1 MHAAVEL
8 VAGRGVDATSM
19 DAIADSSGVGKA
31 TIYKRWPD
39 KEALMLE
46 IMAEMNGIHTRPKF
60 DSGDTRADMTAVLA
74 YRSRENAEARE
85 RIMPHFMAYSA
96 RHPEFGRAWRNMVMD
111 PPRRELRHL
120 LRQGIAKGDLARE
133 IDFEVA
139 LALLIGPIVYWYVF
153 LRKAVNEPSGLAE
166 GVIESFWRAWGLAKR
181 VSRDLA

>member
-8 VAGRGVDATSM
+8 VAERGVDATSM

-96 RHPEFGRAWRNMVMD
+96 RHPEFGRAWRKYGHGPAAQGVAAFAAAGD
-111 PPRRELRHL
+111 CERR
-120 LRQGIAKGDLARE
+120 
-133 IDFEVA
+133 
-139 LALLIGPIVYWYVF
+139 
-153 LRKAVNEPSGLAE
+153 S
-166 GVIESFWRAWGLAKR
+166 RAGNR
-181 VSRDLA
+181 F